1 MANFMLLLYNGPND
15 FDGVSPEE
23 MQGVIERYKAWGE
36 GLRES
41 GHFLASDKLK
51 DEEGRVL
58 RRTNGKMRVLDG
70 PFSETKELIGG
81 YFAVQAESYD
91 EAVKL
96 CEDCPHL
103 EFGTIEVR
111 QIHEIH

>member
-36 GLRES
+36 RLSES

-81 YFAVQAESYD
+81 YFTVRAESYD

-111 QIHEIH
+111 EIHEVH